1 MEYGKSANLTRNG
14 FSLDGHDWLY
24 WTDDA
29 DGNGRQ
35 YSDTQ
40 SVANLT
46 ADDGATVTL
55 YAQWRIRRY
64 TVTFIDGMTGDVIS
78 RTEVEHGGK
87 ATAPAIPRHPG
98 YKATDWS
105 RPFGNVTEDIETS
118 IGYEPIRYT
127 VAFNGN
133 AAETVGNMQK
143 MGMSYGESKTL
154 AANAFSRPGYRFIG
168 WGLKPEG
175 EVSFNDCGTVENLT
189 DVDGKTVTLYAQWIE
204 KDSVHIGYKASP
216 ADGGT
221 VSNGEETLNPE
232 TGEAKGS
239 KAEAATGYRF
249 IGWYSGDTKVSDDSA
264 FIPVK
269 SAGGWHDSSY
279 EARFEKMRFT
289 VSFVGADGGKLKEE
303 EVEYG
308 DGATAPDA
316 PHVDGY
322 EFIGWDRGFDS
333 VTEDITVTALYRE
346 LPIAPAPVA
355 PIAPEPM
362 PEPKPSDD
370 GVASDLMQ
378 TGVETTSATI
388 AMAIGTVSAA
398 AVAVAVRRKR

>member
-1 MEYGKSANLTRNG
+1 
-14 FSLDGHDWLY
+14 
-24 WTDDA
+24 
-29 DGNGRQ
+29 
-35 YSDTQ
+35 
-40 SVANLT
+40 
-46 ADDGATVTL
+46 
-55 YAQWRIRRY
+55 
-64 TVTFIDGMTGDVIS
+64 MTGDIIS

-175 EVSFNDCGTVENLT
+175 EVSFNDCGMVENLT

-204 KDSVHIGYKASP
+204 KDSVHIAYKTSP
-216 ADGGT
+216 ADGGA
-221 VSNGEETLNPE
+221 VSNDGDTLNSE
-232 TGEAKGS
+232 TGEANGS

-249 IGWYSGDTKVSDDSA
+249 IGWYSGDAKVSDDSA

-269 SAGGWHDSSY
+269 PAGGWSDASY

-289 VSFVGADGGKLKEE
+289 VSFVGKDGGKLKEE

-308 DGATAPDA
+308 NGATAPDA
-316 PHVDGY
+316 PHVEGY
-322 EFIGWDRGFDS
+322 EFIGWDRKFDS
-333 VTEDITVTALYRE
+333 VTEDITVKALYRE
-346 LPIAPAPVA
+346 LPISPAPVTPTA
-355 PIAPEPM
+355 TEPTPEP
-362 PEPKPSDD
+362 EPSDN
-370 GVASDLMQ
+370 GVESDLIQ
-378 TGVETTSATI
+378 TGIDTAATAV

-398 AVAVAVRRKR
+398 AVAVAARRKR